1 MTKQNNAPLTDAE
14 REERLLST
22 AGLAARAGKAVL
34 GTGLICEHLRK
45 GKILLVIEAS
55 DTSDNTSKRLS
66 DKTAFYLVPLVRLS
80 GVDSERLAKAFGKR
94 DGKLAA
100 VGITDSGI
108 IRAMKKYLPSSVED
122 TAN

>member
-1 MTKQNNAPLTDAE
+1 MTKQNNAPLTDGE
-14 REERLLST
+14 REDRLLST
-22 AGLAARAGKAVL
+22 AGLAARAGKTVF

-45 GKILLVIEAS
+45 GQILLVLEAS
-55 DTSDNTSKRLS
+55 DTSDNTHKRLS
-66 DKTAFYLVPLVRLS
+66 DKSAFYEVPIVRLAAD
-80 GVDSERLAKAFGKR
+80 GERLAKAFGKR

-100 VGITDSGI
+100 VGITDGGI